1 MWRIRFVQNAW
12 PSVLT
17 NDLSSNYICL
27 NFDDFFMIRNDS
39 DFFNDLEMILNVK
52 NEITNDIFR

>member
-17 NDLSSNYICL
+17 NHLSSNYICL